1 MPLLPHFAGSLRA
14 PGLICCVIVALQ
26 ACGRSDVGDYYFDDE
41 LPNGGSV
48 GLGGASNTAGKRP
61 TGGKSPGQGGTSNM
75 TAGSSAV
82 GGAAVGGAATG
93 GAATGGAASAGTNQG
108 GFAQA
113 GTSVG
118 GTGQVVPI
126 TCGGQI
132 CDALTETCCA
142 TLGGFGCIPE
152 FQECSGALLNC
163 GSSSDC
169 GGQGVCCLQLIGEV
183 DATADCKS
191 ECEGM
196 GPGRERRL
204 CTEDS
209 ECSPNRPF
217 CRDTTFGIR
226 VCTRF

>member
-1 MPLLPHFAGSLRA
+1 L
-14 PGLICCVIVALQ
+14 IVALQ

-41 LPNGGSV
+41 LPNAGNV
-48 GLGGASNTAGKRP
+48 GLGGATGTAGNSTK
-61 TGGKSPGQGGTSNM
+61 GGKNPGKGGTSSM

-82 GGAAVGGAATG
+82 GGTVAVGGSVGTG
-93 GAATGGAASAGTNQG
+93 GAAVAGTSQG

-113 GTSVG
+113 GTGVG
-118 GTGQVVPI
+118 GTGVVIPI
-126 TCGGQI
+126 TCGGDV
-132 CDALTETCCA
+132 CNAASETCCA
-142 TLGGFGCIPE
+142 TLGGFGCISSA
-152 FQECSGALLNC
+152 QECTGAVLNC

-169 GGQGVCCLQLIGEV
+169 DGGGVCCLQIIGEV
-183 DATADCKS
+183 NATADCKS

-217 CRDTTFGIR
+217 CRDTTFGVR